1 MTLAPSGPG
10 DLENRLAFEMLVSD
24 ISARLAAAPD
34 QAIAST
40 IEEALEETARLLGAD
55 RGRLFSVDAP
65 QSEVR
70 VLHAWYAG
78 TVESSDRGVPASSL
92 AEHTPWTADLIVT
105 KRQPLVIG
113 ALDELPPEAQR
124 DRASFVASGVRSVL
138 WVPVAVGPD
147 LLFVLSVEATHGE
160 VHWPHWLPHRLLRL
174 GEIFGHTVERQRVAD
189 ALRETNARIALA
201 TSSADAGPWDLDL
214 STGRIWAT
222 PAART
227 LYGFADNAE
236 VTFEAFLSVVHP
248 DDIDRVRER
257 VSQTAATGSDF
268 VDEYRVV
275 LPGSTVRWVAVRGR
289 ARMAIDG
296 SGPHVFGMSVD
307 VTARKLAEAE
317 HRANI
322 ARLEAAVDAAG
333 LGFYL
338 MSPPG
343 ETALLDERT
352 RDLFGISP
360 DQEPRLRTFWL
371 EHIHPDDRDQVIQAS
386 RNVHGGRVDRVS
398 RVYRYQH
405 PTRGLVWYQHTTRT
419 FERDSSGRPT
429 RVAGV
434 LQDITEQKR
443 IEWEIRE
450 REARLEAAAELA
462 GLGFYE
468 IDFVE
473 GRVFVDQ
480 RFRDLTG
487 IPPEPLQDLLI
498 VDYWI
503 EHVHPDDR
511 PRLFDLRRKMH
522 AEGLDRGSIEYRF
535 LHPSRGER
543 WVQHVSTVVGRD
555 SSSGAIRTFGIL
567 RDITERKRAEE
578 ELSTLSRRLIRAQEA
593 ERALLAREL
602 HDDVTQRM
610 AVLAIELG
618 RAESSAPAGVQSET
632 LRAVR
637 EGLVRL
643 SEDIHSLAY
652 QLHPAVLEELGLAEA
667 LRTEC
672 ERKGRHGGVAV
683 TLHLDPAPA
692 AVGKDAT
699 LCLYRVAQE
708 ALNNVVRHARAQTAS
723 VTLRQVDGGLVLAV
737 RDDGAGFNPGEP
749 GNRGSL
755 GLVSMRERL
764 RLVNGTLDIDSAP
777 GQGTVVLAWVPGE
790 GDPQ

>member
-222 PAART
+222 PGARK

-248 DDIDRVRER
+248 HDVDRVRER
-257 VSQTAATGSDF
+257 VSQAAEASADF
-268 VDEYRVV
+268 LDEYRVV
-275 LPGSTVRWVAVRGR
+275 LPGGTIRWVAVRGR
-289 ARMAIDG
+289 AQMAADG
-296 SGPHVFGMSVD
+296 SGPHIFGMSVE

-317 HRANI
+317 HRAAI

-338 MSPPG
+338 MTPPG
-343 ETALLDERT
+343 ETAILDDRT
-352 RDLFGISP
+352 RDLFGVP
-360 DQEPRLRTFWL
+360 PEEEPRLRTFWL
-371 EHIHPDDRDQVIQAS
+371 EHVHPDDRDQVIQAS
-386 RNVHGGRVDRVS
+386 RDVQGGDAERLS
-398 RVYRYQH
+398 RVYRYLH

-429 RVAGV
+429 GVAGV
-434 LQDITEQKR
+434 VQDVTDQKR
-443 IEWEIRE
+443 VEGEIRD
-450 REARLEAAAELA
+450 REARLAAAAELA

-468 IDFVE
+468 VDFTK
-473 GRVFVDQ
+473 GQSFVDD
-480 RFRDLTG
+480 RYRDLCG
-487 IPPEPLQDLLI
+487 IPKSLRDLEA
-498 VDYWI
+498 VDFWLA
-503 EHVHPDDR
+503 HLHPDDR
-511 PRLFDLRRKMH
+511 PRVLDLRRRMRE
-522 AEGLDRGSIEYRF
+522 EGLGRASAEYRY

-543 WVQHVSTVVGRD
+543 WVQQASTVVGRD
-555 SSSGAIRTFGIL
+555 SSSGAIRTVGIV

-578 ELSTLSRRLIRAQEA
+578 ALSTLSRRLLRAQEA

-602 HDDVTQRM
+602 HDDVTQRL
-610 AVLAIELG
+610 AVLAIEVG
-618 RAESSAPAGVQSET
+618 RLQSSAPAGVQSQT
-632 LRAVR
+632 LTSVR

-672 ERKGRHGGVAV
+672 ERKGRHTNLEV

-692 AVGKDAT
+692 AVGKDST

-708 ALNNVVRHARAQTAS
+708 ALTNVARHARATAAS
-723 VTLRQVDGGLVLAV
+723 VTLQNVDGGLLLAV
-737 RDDGAGFNPGEP
+737 RDDGVGFDPGAP
-749 GNRGSL
+749 NTKSSL
-755 GLVSMRERL
+755 GLVSMNERL
-764 RLVNGTLDIDSAP
+764 RLVNGTLDVDSAP
-777 GQGTVVLAWVPGE
+777 GQGTVVVAWVPGPE
-790 GDPQ
+790 GLQ